1 MGTAE
6 AKAQGCDSEWRALPP
21 CFSWGTLSC
30 PSGPIPPQEALITPS
45 RCPMASVSLSEISG
59 FHLPFPWDCG
69 QGLRPSF
76 TDSSHSS

>member
-21 CFSWGTLSC
+21 LLFLGKLFPVPQG
-30 PSGPIPPQEALITPS
+30 PSQVAPLPPQEALITPS

-59 FHLPFPWDCG
+59 FCRLPFP
-69 QGLRPSF
+69 
-76 TDSSHSS
+76 